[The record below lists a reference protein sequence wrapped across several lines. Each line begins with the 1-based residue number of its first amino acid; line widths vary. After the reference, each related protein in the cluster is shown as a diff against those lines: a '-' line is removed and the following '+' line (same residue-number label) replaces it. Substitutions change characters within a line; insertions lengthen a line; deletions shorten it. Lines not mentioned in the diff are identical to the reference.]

1 VNVLLA
7 SGVVLVI
14 TAIAVAVMLLVR
26 RHAPVG
32 SRFTDGDRASGVFGV
47 LATGFSVL
55 IGFVIFLNFSS
66 YDASRAGAEA
76 EALVVSQQV
85 QTAAL
90 LPPAVSDD
98 LIGELICYSRSVI
111 GPEWDRL
118 EDGDRTPS
126 INEWGVA
133 MFLTL
138 RDIKTET
145 QIQESAYDRWM
156 DQTND
161 REQARNDRIHGAAGI
176 TPLPLWV
183 VLIFISAV
191 IFVYALF
198 FADSGE
204 SAVTQGMLMGSVV
217 AVLSVLLLLLVF
229 LGNPYQRG
237 IGGLRPTAMERTLSL
252 IALQL
257 DVAHLDVQP
266 PCDAV
271 GEKLP

>member
-1 VNVLLA
+1 MNVLLA
-7 SGVVLVI
+7 SGVVLLI
-14 TAIAVAVMLLVR
+14 SAIAVAAMLLVR
-26 RHAPVG
+26 RHSPVG

-66 YDASRAGAEA
+66 YDASRGGAEA
-76 EALVVSQQV
+76 EALVLSQQV

-90 LPPAVSDD
+90 LPPSVSDE
-98 LIGELICYSRSVI
+98 LIGELVCYSRTVI

-118 EDGDRTPS
+118 EDGNRTPS
-126 INEWGVA
+126 LNPWGVE
-133 MFLTL
+133 MFLTM
-138 RDIKTET
+138 RDVKVDTAAE
-145 QIQESAYDRWM
+145 QSAYDLWM

-183 VLIFISAV
+183 VLIFIALV
-191 IFVYALF
+191 IFGYLLF

-204 SAVTQGMLMGSVV
+204 GALTQGMLMGSVV

-237 IGGLRPTAMERTLSL
+237 IGGLRPTAMERSLDL

-266 PCDAV
+266 PCDDV

>member
-1 VNVLLA
+1 MNVLLA
-7 SGVVLVI
+7 SGVVLLI
-14 TAIAVAVMLLVR
+14 SAIAVAAMLLVR
-26 RHAPVG
+26 RHSPVG

-76 EALVVSQQV
+76 EALIVSQQV
-85 QTAAL
+85 QSAAL
-90 LPPAVSDD
+90 LPADVSDE
-98 LIGELICYSRSVI
+98 LIGELVCYGRSVI

-118 EDGDRTPS
+118 EEGNRTAS
-126 INEWGVA
+126 INPWGVA
-133 MFLTL
+133 MFMTL
-138 RDIKTET
+138 RDVKAET
-145 QIQESAYDRWM
+145 AIEQSAYDRWM
-156 DQTND
+156 DQTMD
-161 REQARNDRIHGAAGI
+161 REHARNDRIHGAAGI

-183 VLIFISAV
+183 VLIFIALV
-191 IFVYALF
+191 IFAYLLF

-204 SAVTQGMLMGSVV
+204 GAVTQGMLMGSVV
-217 AVLSVLLLLLVF
+217 AVLSVLILLLVF

-237 IGGLRPTAMERTLSL
+237 IGGLRPTAMERSLEL

-257 DVAHLDVQP
+257 DVAHVDVQP

>member
-1 VNVLLA
+1 MNVLLA
-7 SGVVLVI
+7 SGVVLLLS
-14 TAIAVAVMLLVR
+14 AIAVAAMLLVR

-55 IGFVIFLNFSS
+55 IGFVIFLNFTS
-66 YDASRAGAEA
+66 YDASRSGAEG

-90 LPPAVSDD
+90 LPPSVSDD
-98 LIGELICYSRSVI
+98 LIGELVCYGRSVV
-111 GPEWDRL
+111 GPEWDHL
-118 EDGDRTPS
+118 EAGDRAPS
-126 INEWGVA
+126 INPWGVA
-133 MFLTL
+133 MFMTL
-138 RDIKTET
+138 RDVKVDTA
-145 QIQESAYDRWM
+145 IQQSAYDRWM
-156 DQTND
+156 DQTTT

-183 VLIFISAV
+183 VLIFISLV
-191 IFVYALF
+191 IFGYLLF
-198 FADSGE
+198 FADIGE

-237 IGGLRPTAMERTLSL
+237 IGGLRPTAMQRSLGL

-266 PCDAV
+266 PCNAT
-271 GEKLP
+271 GQKL